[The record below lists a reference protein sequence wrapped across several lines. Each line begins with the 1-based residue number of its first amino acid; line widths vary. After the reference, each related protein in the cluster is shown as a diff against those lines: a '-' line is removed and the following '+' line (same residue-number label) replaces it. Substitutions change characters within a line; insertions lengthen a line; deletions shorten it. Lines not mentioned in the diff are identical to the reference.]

1 MVTSR
6 WHGVSSKYF
15 CSVKLTMLLTVQGA
29 SARFSSIPIGPAV
42 VVSAT
47 LTVPSVDTPV
57 EFGGLTVFAAPAALG
72 YEQSTVAEAGVGT
85 GGSASNC
92 DMSSG
97 GMAAVVV
104 FALEVLD
111 GESELPES
119 LEQPARSSAAALA
132 AAITTGKRITG
143 LRRISRALLS

>member
-1 MVTSR
+1 MAR
-6 WHGVSSKYF
+6 GV
-15 CSVKLTMLLTVQGA
+15 VEVLLLGQAHDAVDRAGA

-57 EFGGLTVFAAPAALG
+57 EFGGLTVLLHPPRSVRAVDG
-72 YEQSTVAEAGVGT
+72 RRGQVGT

-111 GESELPES
+111 AESSYRNHWNNQPE
-119 LEQPARSSAAALA
+119 AAP
-132 AAITTGKRITG
+132 RR
-143 LRRISRALLS
+143 LRRQ

>member
-1 MVTSR
+1 M
-6 WHGVSSKYF
+6 
-15 CSVKLTMLLTVQGA
+15 
-29 SARFSSIPIGPAV
+29 
-42 VVSAT
+42 
-47 LTVPSVDTPV
+47 

-72 YEQSTVAEAGVGT
+72 YEQSTVADAGAGT
-85 GGSASNC
+85 GGSASNW